1 MIEFFQSASILA
13 KSNEEVKYP
22 KKQAKIDKMN
32 QA

>member
-13 KSNEEVKYP
+13 KSNEEVEFL